1 MIENGFTEDNK
12 KSFQVNRWVYIFAG
26 ILIML
31 LLGTVYSYSVFRVA
45 LERELKIGSFESG
58 IPYMTALAS
67 YAISMLLSGRH
78 IEKLNPRTVIISGG
92 LLVSLGWI
100 LSYLAR
106 GTLVLAFTYGCI
118 SGAGVGLVYGVVM
131 NVIAKWF
138 PEKRGL
144 AVGLVL
150 VGFGL
155 SPMITAPVGEMLV
168 DRFGVFN
175 AFLFLGIIF
184 GLAIT
189 MLALP
194 FKYPVGS
201 ETLNERLNTGSQIKP
216 VEVPLKEMTKT
227 RRFRGLYANFI
238 IGTMIG
244 LMMIGMTVNA
254 GVEYFGLD
262 TSTVAGLMAFF
273 AISNGLG
280 RPVMGWFTDRFSPRT
295 AMMTSFSLI
304 MAAAILLIVL
314 HNGIIIYIGTFS
326 ILWFNLGGWLAIAPA
341 STIRFFGARNYSEN
355 YGLVFT
361 AYGIGAI
368 TGVTGSGILLD
379 LHGNYL
385 YIFLYIIIL
394 CAAGLL
400 VTGRSIRSDI

>member
-12 KSFQVNRWVYIFAG
+12 KSFQVNRWLYIFAG

-100 LSYLAR
+100 LSYLAM

-118 SGAGVGLVYGVVM
+118 SGTGVGLVYGVVM

-150 VGFGL
+150 VGFDL
-155 SPMITAPVGEMLV
+155 SPMISEHVGEMLV

-194 FKYPVGS
+194 FKYTVGS
-201 ETLNERLNTGSQIKP
+201 ETLNERRNTGSQIKP
-216 VEVPLKEMTKT
+216 VEVPLTEMTKT
-227 RRFRGLYANFI
+227 RRYRGL
-238 IGTMIG
+238 
-244 LMMIGMTVNA
+244 
-254 GVEYFGLD
+254 
-262 TSTVAGLMAFF
+262 
-273 AISNGLG
+273 
-280 RPVMGWFTDRFSPRT
+280 
-295 AMMTSFSLI
+295 
-304 MAAAILLIVL
+304 
-314 HNGIIIYIGTFS
+314 
-326 ILWFNLGGWLAIAPA
+326 
-341 STIRFFGARNYSEN
+341 
-355 YGLVFT
+355 
-361 AYGIGAI
+361 
-368 TGVTGSGILLD
+368 
-379 LHGNYL
+379 
-385 YIFLYIIIL
+385 
-394 CAAGLL
+394 
-400 VTGRSIRSDI
+400 